1 MSALYIHIPFCK
13 QACHYCDFHFSTQI
27 SQKNEMIQAICAEIA
42 LQKDYLKNKILQ
54 SVYLGGGTPSLLDE
68 ADLEQLFNEIQR
80 YFAFSPQTEITL
92 EANPDDLNYNKLQ
105 IFHKFGINR
114 LSIGIQSFHEPHL
127 IFLHRSHNAK
137 QAENCVKL
145 AQDVG
150 FSNITIDLMYAIPA
164 ENHQIWEK
172 DLQKA
177 LFLNVPH
184 ISAYCLTIE
193 PRTVFGKK
201 VEKRKMSP
209 IDENFAREQ
218 MQILINILTQVGF
231 EHYEISNFAQ
241 NGYYSR
247 HNTNYWLG
255 GEYLG
260 IGASAHSYNGESRQF
275 NMADNKRYMAEIF
288 SGKVPATIEW
298 LSAKNKLNE
307 YLLTSLRT
315 QWGAEKSK
323 ILALHSN
330 FFEENQE
337 KLQKFVQTNWLWE
350 TNEKIGLTSEG
361 KFFADQIASDLFWV

>member
-1 MSALYIHIPFCK
+1 MLR
-13 QACHYCDFHFSTQI
+13 
-27 SQKNEMIQAICAEIA
+27 AICMEIA
-42 LQKDYLKNKILQ
+42 LQKDYLQNKTLR
-54 SVYLGGGTPSLLDE
+54 SVYFGGGTPSLLDE
-68 ADLEQLFNEIQR
+68 ADLEQIFKAIQ
-80 YFAFSPQTEITL
+80 FHFTLSPQTEITL
-92 EANPDDLNYNKLQ
+92 EANPDDLNRKKLQ
-105 IFHKFGINR
+105 VFQKLGINR

-127 IFLHRSHNAK
+127 IFLHRSHSAI

-150 FSNITIDLMYAIPA
+150 FTNITIDLMYAIPA
-164 ENHQIWEK
+164 ESHQIWEK

-177 LFLNVPH
+177 LSLNVPH

-201 VEKRKMSP
+201 VEKRKMAP

-218 MQILINILTQVGF
+218 MQILINMLTQAGF

-241 NGYYSR
+241 KGYYSQ

-255 GEYLG
+255 SEYLG

-275 NMADNKRYMAEIF
+275 NIADNKRYISEILR
-288 SGKVPATIEW
+288 GKVPATIEK
-298 LSAKNKLNE
+298 LSPQDKLNE

-323 ILALHSN
+323 ILALHPY
-330 FFEENQE
+330 FFVENQE
-337 KLQKFVQTNWLWE
+337 KLQKFVQMDWLWE
-350 TNEKIGLTSEG
+350 NHEKIGLTTEG
-361 KFFADQIASDLFWV
+361 KFFADQIAGDLFWV